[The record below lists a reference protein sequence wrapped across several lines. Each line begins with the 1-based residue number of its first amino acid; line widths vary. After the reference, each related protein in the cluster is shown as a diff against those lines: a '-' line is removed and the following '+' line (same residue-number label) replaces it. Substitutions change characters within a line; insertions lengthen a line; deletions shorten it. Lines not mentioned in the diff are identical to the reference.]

1 MLKCLECIKSR
12 FSRKSAFLLPR
23 PCAPLLFKAVPKS
36 MFNPVILAPNLEG
49 RLLGVTTTIARFAQL
64 PVRKAAILSTGPDL
78 PATAPHSLRGW
89 QARRNTEMVLGL
101 TLAHLKRRNLKRI
114 FRPTYQRK
122 CSVNTRCAIARTGAF
137 VATSTDGVT
146 SLPRPATALHHGTD
160 ACAHVHCYFTLE
172 NTADALIAIYQKLLR
187 EVPNPCRIRH
197 IGDDAHSTRQ
207 GRFDD

>member
-1 MLKCLECIKSR
+1 MSRVHKIKIQQKVC
-12 FSRKSAFLLPR
+12 FPFA
-23 PCAPLLFKAVPKS
+23 APLRSSP
-36 MFNPVILAPNLEG
+36 IQG
-49 RLLGVTTTIARFAQL
+49 RSEVYVQSCHPCSKPRGPFAGRDHDDCK
-64 PVRKAAILSTGPDL
+64 VCTILSTGPDL